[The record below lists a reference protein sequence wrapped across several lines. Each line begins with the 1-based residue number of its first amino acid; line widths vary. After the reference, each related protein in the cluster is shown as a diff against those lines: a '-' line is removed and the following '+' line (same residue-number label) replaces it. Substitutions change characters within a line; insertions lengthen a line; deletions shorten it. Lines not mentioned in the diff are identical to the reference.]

1 MRLFGSPTGPTLTLG
16 TAWTGVFPRRLTL
29 PPAVVATHK
38 HVIGLSGS
46 GKSTLL
52 ASMAVALIR
61 QGVGVAVVDPHADL
75 VAAIAAGLVES
86 GYFNQPGAAQK
97 LLYVDFSDPGRHLPF
112 NVLNKPT
119 ASPHQVAQ
127 EIDEV
132 CKRAWAALADGA
144 APQFENILLSSV
156 VVLAENGLALTDLQ
170 RLLTDR
176 DYRDGLLTHV
186 TDPQIIEFFHAR
198 FDRWGREQPTMLE
211 STLRRVF
218 LLTFSPTLRYSL
230 GQKTNALD
238 FRRFMD
244 EGTSVLFNLGGLD
257 EATQQFLGCL
267 LTVGF
272 ETAALSR
279 ANQPAS
285 QRRQYHLFLDE
296 FSQFSATSEQ
306 ALARVLSLCRKYGL
320 FLTLA
325 HQTWS
330 QLSSRLA
337 GALQNTVEIAFR
349 LGPDDA
355 RWAAPRFGSYDPQQ
369 TKLVGEAGKEYPLSV
384 QETDK
389 LWTNDLE
396 RLKTG
401 EAFVAVGKDT
411 TKIRARMLKS
421 SNTAHQRAQ
430 TLCQAYSDQ
439 LLVPRAQVQPTIDVP
454 APTAPRTLKR
464 AVPSEKAA

>member
-1 MRLFGSPTGPTLTLG
+1 MRWLTRPVGPTLTLG
-16 TAWTGVFPRRLTL
+16 TMGTRLVPKSLTV
-29 PPAVVATHK
+29 PAPTVATHK

-52 ASMAVALIR
+52 AAMAVQLIR

-75 VAAIAAGLVES
+75 VHDILAGLVDG
-86 GYFNQPGAAQK
+86 GYVDQAGASDR
-97 LLYVDFSDPGRHLPF
+97 LLYVDFTDPSRHLPF
-112 NVLNKPT
+112 NVLRKPNTT
-119 ASPHQVAQ
+119 AHQLAQ
-127 EIDEV
+127 EMDEV
-132 CKRAWAALADGA
+132 CKRAWTALADGA
-144 APQFENILLSSV
+144 APQFENILLASV
-156 VVLAENGLALTDLQ
+156 VVLVENGLALTDLQ
-170 RLLTDR
+170 QLLTDR
-176 DYRDGLLTHV
+176 AYREQLLAGV
-186 TDPQIIEFFHAR
+186 SDPQIVSFFHDR

-230 GQKTNALD
+230 GQPTNALD
-238 FRRFMD
+238 FRRFLD
-244 EGTSVLFNLGGLD
+244 TGTSVLFNLGGLD

-279 ANQPAS
+279 ANQPAP
-285 QRRQYHLFLDE
+285 QRRPYHLVLDE

-349 LGPDDA
+349 LGHDDA
-355 RWAAPRFGSYDPQQ
+355 VWAAPRFGSFDLGLAKQ
-369 TKLVGEAGKEYPLSV
+369 VGSDGREYPVSV
-384 QETDK
+384 QETFQT
-389 LWTNDLE
+389 WTDALE
-396 RLKTG
+396 RLRIG
-401 EAFVAVGKDT
+401 EAYVAVGKET
-411 TKIRARMLKS
+411 TKLHAARLKPSAQAVRRAELLR
-421 SNTAHQRAQ
+421 Q
-430 TLCQAYSDQ
+430 TYNDR
-439 LLVPRAQVQPTIDVP
+439 LLVPRAQVQAAIDR
-454 APTAPRTLKR
+454 PTAIVTPSKKR
-464 AVPSEKAA
+464 VIVDDAA